1 MLSNDKRL
9 RVRSQQQQG
18 YRFTGTV
25 YRLVWIKINM
35 SKGFAMFLFLKM
47 DLHQPLFV
55 YFRSFHAQILQK
67 KL

>member
-35 SKGFAMFLFLKM
+35 SKCFAMFLF
-47 DLHQPLFV
+47 
-55 YFRSFHAQILQK
+55 
-67 KL
+67 